1 MENNSMKKILMLLIV
16 SFLFYSNIMFAGITG
31 KITGRITDAESGE
44 PLVGVNILING
55 TQLGAA
61 TDLNGNYVILNIPPG
76 TYTLK
81 VTMIGY
87 AKVTATDVVVV
98 IDLTTT
104 FNLQMSMEVMGIDEV
119 VIVAERPIVAKDISA
134 SQMNIGADII
144 ESLPVQ
150 RMDQVIGLQAGVEE
164 GMEVRGSS
172 ARQSAVMLD
181 GFTLND
187 ERSNAPFTEI
197 SLSSIKEIQIQ
208 TGGFNAEY
216 GNVRSGI
223 ITAITKE
230 GDRNRYHGTVSY
242 LFRPAGQKHFGSSLY
257 GTDTYFTRPYTDPA
271 VCWEG
276 TQNGAWDTETQRQY
290 PIFEGWSAVSEK
302 TLQDNDPANDLT
314 PEGAKRLWEW
324 QHRRQGDITKPDIYF
339 DGGFGG
345 PVPII
350 GKKLG
355 DLRFF
360 ATYKQDR
367 EMFIVPLSR
376 DNYGT
381 NSTQLKL
388 VSDISQSM
396 KLIFTGMYG
405 EIHSVSPYSWTTTP
419 TGWVLRTPQDVVRQ
433 ISGGVGN
440 AVLYVPGH
448 YSPSSIYRNMIGVK
462 FTHVLSPKTFY
473 EINLQNNINRYS
485 TFQVADRDTSRVY
498 ETVSGYFVD
507 EAPYGYWGYGGN
519 SIGDNMRIGGW
530 MNLGRDRS
538 VNSTTSLR
546 FDYTSQVN
554 FRHHVKTGLHIVY
567 NDFAIRS
574 STVNPSMSTWN
585 RDMIYDQFP
594 FRIGA
599 YIQDKLEFEGF
610 VANVGLRLDYSDANG
625 DYYDLAIY
633 DQFYQEGIGAALE
646 SEAPTKET
654 KSHFYLSP
662 RLGISHPI
670 TVNSKLYFNYGHFFQ
685 EPASSYRFRI
695 QRESNGLVT
704 YLGNPNLKLEKTVA
718 YEVGYE
724 QNLFDVF
731 LLRLAAYY
739 KDITNQPNWV
749 YYQNFN
755 SAVQYQ
761 KAENNDYEDIR
772 GFELTLTKR
781 AGRWLT
787 GFINY
792 TYHVETHGYFGLE
805 NVYEDPLEQRKYLKQ
820 NPYLERPRARPFA
833 RANIDLHSP
842 TDFGPQMFG
851 FYPFEKLYLI
861 FLAEWRAGRYET
873 YNPNQ
878 IPGIVDNVQW
888 QDYYNV
894 DLRFS
899 KVINFAGLDIQCY
912 LDVTNALNLKYM
924 VAGLM
929 DYKNYAGFSDVYD
942 YEDYLA
948 SLHFSWEKGEQ
959 KGNDRVGEYKKDYID
974 MPNLKNLLFL
984 NPRSIKF
991 GIKMSF

>member
-1 MENNSMKKILMLLIV
+1 MKKILFLLII
-16 SFLFYSNIMFAGITG
+16 SFLFCSNIMFAGITG
-31 KITGRITDAESGE
+31 KIAGRITDAESGE
-44 PLVGVNILING
+44 PLVGVNVLIDG

-87 AKVTATDVVVV
+87 AKVTATGMVVV

-104 FNLQMSMEVMGIDEV
+104 FDLQMSMEVMGMDEV

-134 SQMNIGADII
+134 SQMNVAAEII

-150 RMDQVIGLQAGVEE
+150 HMDQVIGLQAGVEE

-223 ITAITKE
+223 ITAVTKE

-242 LFRPAGQKHFGSSLY
+242 LFRPAGQKNFGSSLY
-257 GTDTYFTRPYTDPA
+257 CTDTYFTRPYTDPA
-271 VCWEG
+271 VCWVG
-276 TQNGAWDTETQRQY
+276 TQNGTWDIKTQRQY
-290 PIFEGWSAVSEK
+290 PIFEGWSAVSEA
-302 TLQDNDPANDLT
+302 TLQDNDPNNDLT

-345 PVPII
+345 PIPII

-367 EMFIVPLSR
+367 EMFVVPLSR

-440 AVLYVPGH
+440 AVLYVPAH
-448 YSPSSIYRNMIGVK
+448 YSPSSIYRNMVGVK

-485 TFQVADRDTSRVY
+485 TFQVADRDTSQAY
-498 ETVSGYFVD
+498 EPVSGYFVD

-554 FRHHVKTGLHIVY
+554 FRHHIKTGLHIVY

-646 SEAPTKET
+646 SDAPKKET
-654 KSHFYLSP
+654 KNYLYLSP

-724 QNLFDVF
+724 QNLLNVF

-787 GFINY
+787 GFVNY

-833 RANIDLHSP
+833 RANIDIHTP
-842 TDFGPQMFG
+842 IEFGQQMFG

-861 FLAEWRAGRYET
+861 ILAEWRAGRYET

-888 QDYYNV
+888 KDYYNV

-899 KVINFAGLDIQCY
+899 KVVNFAGLDIQCY
-912 LDVTNALNLKYM
+912 LDITNALNVKYM
-924 VAGLM
+924 TAGLM

-942 YEDYLA
+942 YEDYMS
-948 SLHFSWEKGEQ
+948 SLHFSWEEREQ